1 MIERLGPECD
11 GYRAALL
18 DFVDRREIG
27 PRTRAALTHLDR
39 CRSCECELEATAL
52 AITALRRL
60 WAEASRIEPSDD
72 AWSRL
77 RARVDRPR
85 GSLWRWRSSLGGLMV
100 GAGLAAALVAPAGIW
115 TRQPAVIQEVGFDA
129 SFSAALRLA
138 EQRAESDW
146 LRQQRLVRV
155 VPASPEPAAR
165 PSPLDGTGGHWLG
178 PDGLGVTAVVLGT
191 EPPAGRAD

>member
-1 MIERLGPECD
+1 MIELLGSECD
-11 GYRAALL
+11 GHRTALL

-27 PRTRAALTHLDR
+27 PGTRPALDHLDR
-39 CRSCECELEATAL
+39 CRSCEWELEATAL
-52 AITALRRL
+52 AIAALRRM
-60 WAEASRIEPSDD
+60 WSEASGLEPPED

-77 RARVDRPR
+77 RARIDRPR
-85 GSLWRWRSSLGGLMV
+85 GPLWRWRTSLGGLMV

-115 TRQPAVIQEVGFDA
+115 TRQPAVIQESGFDPA
-129 SFSAALRLA
+129 FSAALRLA

-155 VPASPEPAAR
+155 IVVTPESAVR
-165 PSPLDGTGGHWLG
+165 PTSLRGTGGLWRG
-178 PDGLGVTAVVLGT
+178 PDGLGVTAIVLGT